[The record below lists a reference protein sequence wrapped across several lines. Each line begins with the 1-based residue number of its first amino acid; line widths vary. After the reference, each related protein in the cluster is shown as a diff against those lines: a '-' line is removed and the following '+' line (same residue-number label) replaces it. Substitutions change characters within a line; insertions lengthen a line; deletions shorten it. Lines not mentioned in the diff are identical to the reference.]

1 MGECTG
7 ISAGQLLAAAELIAS
22 MAHRGQLDKGGVPYI
37 EHPRAVAAMVETE
50 EEKTVAM
57 LHDVL
62 EDTYLTE
69 EDLRPVFGDRITDA
83 VLKLTHDESVP
94 YMDYIKNLADDPI
107 AVRVK
112 IADLTHNMD
121 EKRIPPGDD
130 YTRARIE
137 NFYKPAYA
145 FLRSINAD

>member
-1 MGECTG
+1 MGADTRTG
-7 ISAGQLLAAAELIAS
+7 TGQLLAAAELIAS

-62 EDTYLTE
+62 EDTFLTE
-69 EDLRPVFGDRITDA
+69 ADLRPVFGDRITDT
-83 VLKLTHDESVP
+83 VVRLTHDEDVP
-94 YMDYIKNLADDPI
+94 YMDYIRGLAGDPV

-112 IADLTHNMD
+112 LADLTHNMD
-121 EKRIPPGDD
+121 EKRIPPGDEYIRD
-130 YTRARIE
+130 RI
-137 NFYKPAYA
+137 NNNYRPAYA